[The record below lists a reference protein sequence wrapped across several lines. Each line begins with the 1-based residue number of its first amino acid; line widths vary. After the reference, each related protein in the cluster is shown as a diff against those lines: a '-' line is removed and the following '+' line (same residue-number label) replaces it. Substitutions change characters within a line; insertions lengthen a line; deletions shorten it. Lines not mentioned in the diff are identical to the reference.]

1 MADDAPNTPT
11 LMFIAHRAAEAQ
23 VMAAMTAGGAD
34 DLTLAQARLL
44 QRMDP
49 NGIRVTDL
57 AERAGVTK
65 QTAGALVDQLESTGY
80 VHRVP
85 DPVDARARLVIL
97 TDRGLALCRA
107 SAAEVAS
114 IEQQWRKHLGAKRY
128 HDLRATLADLREIT
142 DPYR

>member
-1 MADDAPNTPT
+1 MADDQPSTPT
-11 LMFIAHRAAEAQ
+11 LMFIAHRAAEAA
-23 VMAAMTAGGAD
+23 VMAVVSAAAE

-57 AERAGVTK
+57 AEQAGVTK
-65 QTAGALVDQLESTGY
+65 QTAGALVDQLEAAGY
-80 VHRVP
+80 VRRAP
-85 DPVDARARLVIL
+85 DPADARARLVIL
-97 TDRGLALCRA
+97 TDTGTALCH
-107 SAAEVAS
+107 AAAAAVVK

-128 HDLRATLADLREIT
+128 HELRAALTDLREIT

>member
-1 MADDAPNTPT
+1 MADDPSTPT
-11 LMFIAHRAAEAQ
+11 LMFIAHRAAEAA
-23 VMAAMTAGGAD
+23 VMAAVAAGGAD

-49 NGIRVTDL
+49 NGIRVTEL

-65 QTAGALVDQLESTGY
+65 QTAGALVDQLEATGY
-80 VHRVP
+80 VRRAP
-85 DPVDARARLVIL
+85 DPVDARARLVTL
-97 TDRGLALCRA
+97 TDKGLALCHA
-107 SAAEVAS
+107 SAAQVVS

-128 HDLRATLADLREIT
+128 HDLRAALVDLREIT

>member
-1 MADDAPNTPT
+1 MADDPSTPT

-23 VMAAMTAGGAD
+23 VMAAVAAAGAD

-49 NGIRVTDL
+49 NGIRATEL
-57 AERAGVTK
+57 AERAGITK
-65 QTAGALVDQLESTGY
+65 QTAGALVDQLETAGY
-80 VHRVP
+80 VHRSP
-85 DPVDARARLVIL
+85 DPLDARARLVTL
-97 TDRGLALCRA
+97 TAKGLALCRA

-128 HDLRATLADLREIT
+128 HDLRAALLDLREIT